1 MTLTVRKIVVISL
14 IGFVFLMGNILV
26 IANWMADKG
35 VQEKANWIQHE
46 FLTGTAVAVIIALL
60 ILLVGPRTGRSLGI
74 ARKCPV
80 CDKKLMGNVNYC
92 GECGSKV

>member
-14 IGFVFLMGNILV
+14 IGLFFLMDNILV
-26 IANWMADKG
+26 IANWLAEKG
-35 VQEKANWIQHE
+35 LQEKANWIRQE
-46 FLTGTAVAVIIALL
+46 FLTGTAVALIITLL

-74 ARKCPV
+74 ARRCPV
-80 CDKKLMGNVNYC
+80 RDKRLMGNANYC